1 MGKIYTLKYLP
12 EFFHDIIDFAELC
25 KTYDVEFL
33 LLEKEIEKLLNN
45 FFFDFLGEE
54 GCKRWEDIL
63 KISMRETDTLEDR
76 RFRIKS
82 IYFGDTPY
90 TKKTMLERLEMLV
103 GKGNVTVSIDVKNY
117 KVTVR
122 VSLSR
127 KNQLAEII
135 KMIEKMVPLNM
146 IIDVKLLYNTYE
158 TLGLYTHDYLGRFTH
173 YALKENVLGG

>member
-1 MGKIYTLKYLP
+1 MEKINTLKNLP
-12 EFFHDIIDFAELC
+12 ELLQDITEFVELC
-25 KTYDVEFL
+25 KTYDVEFEL
-33 LLEKEIEKLLNN
+33 IESETEKLTNN
-45 FFFDFLGEE
+45 FFFDTLDEQ
-54 GCKRWEDIL
+54 GCRRWEDML
-63 KISMRETDTLEDR
+63 NISRRETDTLDDR

-82 IYFGDTPY
+82 IYLGDTPY
-90 TKKTMLERLEMLV
+90 TERTLLERLEMLV

-122 VSLSR
+122 LSLSR

>member
-82 IYFGDTPY
+82 IYLGDTPY
-90 TKKTMLERLEMLV
+90 TERTLLEKLEMLV
-103 GKGNVTVSIDVKNY
+103 GTGNVTVDIDVENS

-122 VSLSR
+122 LSLSR
-127 KNQLAEII
+127 KNKIAEVE
-135 KMIEKMVPLNM
+135 KMIDRMVPLNM
-146 IIDVKLLYNTYE
+146 VIDSDLLYNTHE
-158 TLGLYTHDYLGRFTH
+158 RLGLYTHAYLSKFTH
-173 YALKENVLGG
+173 QGLKENVLGG

>member
-103 GKGNVTVSIDVKNY
+103 GKGNVC
-117 KVTVR
+117 
-122 VSLSR
+122 R
-127 KNQLAEII
+127 KI
-135 KMIEKMVPLNM
+135 
-146 IIDVKLLYNTYE
+146 
-158 TLGLYTHDYLGRFTH
+158 HWF
-173 YALKENVLGG
+173 